1 MAQLS
6 VTMQFYFAYGS
17 NLDFDDWSLWCS
29 KKNANPEGLVE
40 YRRAFLPGFTVKY
53 SHYSSGREGGAANLY
68 PVDNNLVGTYGALFE
83 IDENCLELLDSKE
96 GHPNHYQR
104 INVKVLDDNGKY
116 LDAITYISKKYD
128 LDDFFLPT
136 EKYHNLIHNGM
147 QRRNMP
153 VIDIELAKQ
162 NLDNSNCGFIIAYG
176 TLKKGM
182 EREHIMPGEFV
193 SNGYIKGD
201 LYDLG
206 PFPGLLDGDGEVMC
220 EVYHSL
226 NMEYDIHF
234 LDQIEGTNLIPPLYE
249 RKLIPVECDDG
260 KLRFGNCYFYCGDI
274 EGYTVISN
282 GIWSE

>member
-1 MAQLS
+1 MAQFS
-6 VTMQFYFAYGS
+6 ITMQFYFAYGS
-17 NLDFDDWSLWCS
+17 NLDYDDWSLWCS
-29 KKNANPEGLVE
+29 RKNANPEGLVE
-40 YRRAFLPGFTVKY
+40 YKRAFLPGFTVKY

-68 PVDNNLVGTYGALFE
+68 PVTNNLVGTYGALFQ

-96 GHPNHYQR
+96 GHPSHYQR
-104 INVKVLDDNGKY
+104 INVEVLDDDGKS

-128 LDDFFLPT
+128 SNDFFLPT

-153 VIDIELAKQ
+153 VNDIELAKQ
-162 NLDNSNCGFIIAYG
+162 NLDNSDCGFIIAYG

-182 EREHIMPGEFV
+182 EREQIMPGEFV
-193 SNGYIKGD
+193 SNGKIKGD

-220 EVYHSL
+220 EIYYSR
-226 NMEYDIHF
+226 NMESDIGF

-249 RKLIPVECDDG
+249 RRLIPVECDDG
-260 KLRFGNCYFYCGDI
+260 KLRFGICYFYCGDVA
-274 EGYTVISN
+274 GYALISN

>member
-1 MAQLS
+1 
-6 VTMQFYFAYGS
+6 MQFYFAYGS
-17 NLDFDDWSLWCS
+17 NLDYDDWSLWCS
-29 KKNANPEGLVE
+29 RKNANPEGLVE
-40 YRRAFLPGFTVKY
+40 YKRAFLPGFTVKY

-68 PVDNNLVGTYGALFE
+68 PVTNNLVGTYGALFQ

-96 GHPNHYQR
+96 GHPSHYQR
-104 INVKVLDDNGKY
+104 INVEVLDDDGKS

-128 LDDFFLPT
+128 SNDFFLPT

-153 VIDIELAKQ
+153 VNDIELAKQ
-162 NLDNSNCGFIIAYG
+162 NLDNSDCGFIIAYG

-182 EREHIMPGEFV
+182 EREQIMPGEFV
-193 SNGYIKGD
+193 SNGKIKGD

-220 EVYHSL
+220 EIYYSR
-226 NMEYDIHF
+226 NMESDIGF

-260 KLRFGNCYFYCGDI
+260 KLRFGICYFYCGDVA
-274 EGYTVISN
+274 GYALISN

>member
-1 MAQLS
+1 
-6 VTMQFYFAYGS
+6 MQFYFAYGS
-17 NLDFDDWSLWCS
+17 NLDYDDWSLWCS
-29 KKNANPEGLVE
+29 RKNANPKGLVE
-40 YRRAFLPGFTVKY
+40 YKRAFLPGFTVKY

-68 PVDNNLVGTYGALFE
+68 PVTNNLVGTYGALFQ

-96 GHPNHYQR
+96 GHPSHYHR
-104 INVKVLDDNGKY
+104 INVEVLDDDGKS

-128 LDDFFLPT
+128 SNDFFLPT

-153 VIDIELAKQ
+153 VNDIELAKQ
-162 NLDNSNCGFIIAYG
+162 NLDNSDCGFIIAYG

-182 EREHIMPGEFV
+182 EREQIMPGEFV
-193 SNGYIKGD
+193 SNGKIKGD

-220 EVYHSL
+220 EIYYSR
-226 NMEYDIHF
+226 NMESDIGF

-260 KLRFGNCYFYCGDI
+260 KLRFGICYFYCGDVT
-274 EGYTVISN
+274 GYALISN

>member
-1 MAQLS
+1 MAQFS
-6 VTMQFYFAYGS
+6 ITMQFYFAYGS
-17 NLDFDDWSLWCS
+17 NLDYDDWSLWCS
-29 KKNANPEGLVE
+29 RKNANPEGLVE
-40 YRRAFLPGFTVKY
+40 YKRAFLPGFTVKY

-68 PVDNNLVGTYGALFE
+68 PVANNLVGTYGALFQ

-96 GHPNHYQR
+96 GHPSHYQR
-104 INVKVLDDNGKY
+104 INVEVLDDDGKS

-128 LDDFFLPT
+128 SNDFFLPT

-153 VIDIELAKQ
+153 VNDIELAKQ
-162 NLDNSNCGFIIAYG
+162 NLDNSDCGFIIAYG

-182 EREHIMPGEFV
+182 EREQIMPGEFV
-193 SNGYIKGD
+193 SNGKIKGD

-220 EVYHSL
+220 EIYYSR
-226 NMEYDIHF
+226 NMESDIGF

-249 RKLIPVECDDG
+249 RRLIPVECDDG
-260 KLRFGNCYFYCGDI
+260 KLRFGICYFYCGDVA
-274 EGYTVISN
+274 GYALISN

>member
-1 MAQLS
+1 MAQFS

-29 KKNANPEGLVE
+29 RKNSNPEGLVE
-40 YRRAFLPGFTVKY
+40 YKRAFLPGFTVKY

-68 PVDNNLVGTYGALFE
+68 PVTNNLVGTYGALFQ

-96 GHPNHYQR
+96 GHPSHYQR
-104 INVKVLDDNGKY
+104 INVEVLDDDGKS

-128 LDDFFLPT
+128 SNDFFLPT

-153 VIDIELAKQ
+153 VNDIELAKQ
-162 NLDNSNCGFIIAYG
+162 NLDNSDCGFIIAYG

-182 EREHIMPGEFV
+182 EREQIMPGEFV
-193 SNGYIKGD
+193 SNGKIKGD

-220 EVYHSL
+220 EIYYSR
-226 NMEYDIHF
+226 NMESDIGF

-249 RKLIPVECDDG
+249 RRLIPVECDDG
-260 KLRFGNCYFYCGDI
+260 KLRFGICYFYCGDVA
-274 EGYTVISN
+274 GYALISN

>member
-1 MAQLS
+1 
-6 VTMQFYFAYGS
+6 MQFYFAYGS
-17 NLDFDDWSLWCS
+17 NLDYDDWSLWCS
-29 KKNANPEGLVE
+29 RKNANPEGLVE
-40 YRRAFLPGFTVKY
+40 YKRAFLPGFTVKY

-68 PVDNNLVGTYGALFE
+68 PVTNNLVGTYGALFQ

-96 GHPNHYQR
+96 GHPSHYQR
-104 INVKVLDDNGKY
+104 INVEVLDDDGKS

-128 LDDFFLPT
+128 SNDFFLPT

-153 VIDIELAKQ
+153 VNDIELAKQ
-162 NLDNSNCGFIIAYG
+162 NLDNSDCGFIIAYG

-182 EREHIMPGEFV
+182 EREQIMPGEFV
-193 SNGYIKGD
+193 SNGKIKGD

-220 EVYHSL
+220 EIYYSR
-226 NMEYDIHF
+226 NMESDIGF

-249 RKLIPVECDDG
+249 RRLIPVECDDG
-260 KLRFGNCYFYCGDI
+260 KLRFGICYFYCGDVA
-274 EGYTVISN
+274 GYALISN

>member
-1 MAQLS
+1 
-6 VTMQFYFAYGS
+6 MQFYFAYGS
-17 NLDFDDWSLWCS
+17 NLDYDDWSLWCS
-29 KKNANPEGLVE
+29 RKNANPEGLVE
-40 YRRAFLPGFTVKY
+40 YKRAFLPGFTVKY

-68 PVDNNLVGTYGALFE
+68 PVTNNLVGTYGALFQ

-96 GHPNHYQR
+96 GHPSHYQR
-104 INVKVLDDNGKY
+104 INVEVLDDNGKAV
-116 LDAITYISKKYD
+116 DAITYISKKYD
-128 LDDFFLPT
+128 SNDFFLPT

-153 VIDIELAKQ
+153 VNDIELAKQ
-162 NLDNSNCGFIIAYG
+162 NLDNSDCGFIIAYG

-182 EREHIMPGEFV
+182 EREQIMPGEFV
-193 SNGYIKGD
+193 SNGKIKGD

-220 EVYHSL
+220 EIYYSR
-226 NMEYDIHF
+226 NMESDIGF

-260 KLRFGNCYFYCGDI
+260 KLRFGICYFYCGDVA
-274 EGYTVISN
+274 GYALISN